1 MFLKDLIKPRIAFG
15 GGGGSSGG
23 GGGGGSSKS
32 STKVR
37 VSTRSSTPKPQA
49 KSKAGT
55 NAGDGMVWKDNGG
68 YFTRVRSSSGGGRN
82 LNADNFAGS
91 GYAPTKNAG
100 TANARQVTYSNDTY
114 GPSRT
119 ERPVTGSTTNFNSKT
134 SVTAKD
140 LKDGNVTTYRAKNG
154 VGSVTVAQGTAFK
167 DVPQVDVGGKT
178 NEQVYDK
185 TDVATPTNT
194 TTINTDSG
202 SSTPVTAP
210 EKIDP
215 RSGVG
220 GGRDGGKASRLKASK
235 TEEDK
240 IALQRKSRGV
250 SRYKIAGGR
259 AAAAAD
265 KSTRVNPMSIR
276 QSRNRRA

>member
-1 MFLKDLIKPRIAFG
+1 
-15 GGGGSSGG
+15 
-23 GGGGGSSKS
+23 
-32 STKVR
+32 
-37 VSTRSSTPKPQA
+37 
-49 KSKAGT
+49 
-55 NAGDGMVWKDNGG
+55 MVWKDNGG
-68 YFTRVRSSSGGGRN
+68 YYTRVRSSGGGGRN
-82 LNADNFAGS
+82 VNADNFAGS
-91 GYAPTKNAG
+91 GYAPTKDAG
-100 TANARQVTYSNDTY
+100 TSKARQVTYSNDTY

-119 ERPVTGSTTNFNSKT
+119 ESPVKGSTTNFNSKT

-167 DVPQVDVGGKT
+167 DVPQVDVGGRK
-178 NEQVYDK
+178 NSEVYD
-185 TDVATPTNT
+185 TRDVATPTYRPPVT
-194 TTINTDSG
+194 TTGGGG
-202 SSTPVTAP
+202 SSAPVTAP

-265 KSTRVNPMSIR
+265 KNTRVNPMSIR

>member
-23 GGGGGSSKS
+23 GGGGGGSSKS
-32 STKVR
+32 SNK
-37 VSTRSSTPKPQA
+37 PKPQA

-55 NAGDGMVWKDNGG
+55 DAGNGMVWKDNGG
-68 YFTRVRSSSGGGRN
+68 YYTRVRSSSGGGRN

-91 GYAPTKNAG
+91 GYAPTKDAG
-100 TANARQVTYSNDTY
+100 TSKARQVTYSNDTY

-119 ERPVTGSTTNFNSKT
+119 SRPVTGSTTNFQSKT

-154 VGSVTVAQGTAFK
+154 VGSVTVAQGTAFD

-178 NEQVYDK
+178 NEEVYDK

-250 SRYKIAGGR
+250 SRYKISGGR
-259 AAAAAD
+259 AAAASV
-265 KSTRVNPMSIR
+265 KGTRVNPMSIR
-276 QSRNRRA
+276 QSRTRRA